1 MKNDTYSLPQSNHAQ
16 NWANNGHEEGVY
28 SHNIYLERLAREE
41 EQKRILA
48 ETSQVVEYQRHLDTN
63 RDSATHIHIEQS
75 QRSGLRALKYVITN
89 TFSTARSS
97 DNNAQFNQVRNKF
110 IEIESK
116 IGGKLFETSD
126 GREHF
131 FHYHDN
137 NEWFWH
143 SRAQNNQETSL
154 SSGLT
159 VRYFID
165 ARGGIYRSENGR
177 EFELATKLE
186 HDRFIEATKAYTEI
200 VLKNIYQQT

>member
-1 MKNDTYSLPQSNHAQ
+1 MSPPLIATITSP
-16 NWANNGHEEGVY
+16 
-28 SHNIYLERLAREE
+28 LAHSPE
-41 EQKRILA
+41 
-48 ETSQVVEYQRHLDTN
+48 
-63 RDSATHIHIEQS
+63 
-75 QRSGLRALKYVITN
+75 
-89 TFSTARSS
+89 
-97 DNNAQFNQVRNKF
+97 
-110 IEIESK
+110 
-116 IGGKLFETSD
+116 SD
-126 GREHF
+126 G
-131 FHYHDN
+131 
-137 NEWFWH
+137 WLWH